1 MLAPD
6 ARESLDHAVRSLCDE
21 GRHDEAVSKVL
32 RAYGPELM
40 GFLVATAKHDAAAD
54 DAFGT
59 ACEHIWKGLP
69 KFQWRSSLRTWLY
82 TVTRNALRMAQR
94 GAMRK
99 REVPLSAAAP
109 QELIAEVRSRTR
121 TFLRTETK
129 DAVAELRRQLDP
141 EDQQILLLRVGRK
154 MSWIDIAQ
162 VMLEDDAP
170 EDDALKRSAA
180 RLRQRFARAKAQ
192 LEKLVQAHGLKGT

>member
-6 ARESLDHAVRSLCDE
+6 AREALDRTIRSLCDE
-21 GRHDEAVSKVL
+21 GRHDEATSKTL

-40 GFLVATAKHDAAAD
+40 GFLIATAKDDAAAD
-54 DAFGT
+54 DAFGS

-69 KFQWRSSLRTWLY
+69 RFEWRSSLRTWLY
-82 TVTRNALRMAQR
+82 AVTRNALRMVQR
-94 GAMRK
+94 GAARK

-109 QELIAEVRSRTR
+109 QDLVAEVRTRTR

-141 EDQQILLLRVGRK
+141 EDQQLLLLRVGRK

-162 VMLEDDAP
+162 VMNEDTPLD
-170 EDDALKRSAA
+170 EDALKRAAA
-180 RLRQRFARAKAQ
+180 RLRQRFSRAKAQ
-192 LEKLVQAHGLKGT
+192 LEKLVLVHGLKDG